1 MTKDSFSMI
10 KLLTLGKTDKKLIA
24 DYRSQLSSLQQR
36 LEDLE
41 ITLREKEA
49 EAIRIKDE
57 EMQRES
63 VCLRM
68 LGQSISVSNIT
79 K

>member
-1 MTKDSFSMI
+1 M
-10 KLLTLGKTDKKLIA
+10 IA
-24 DYRSQLSSLQQR
+24 DYQSQVSSLQQR

-49 EAIRIKDE
+49 EVIRLKDE

-63 VCLRM
+63 VGLP
-68 LGQSISVSNIT
+68 NILS
-79 K
+79 